1 MNIKKLKPLQDR
13 ILTTMN
19 LYEYDIKEGGIITK
33 SKGAVKEYQQVLAV
47 GDFVKNIKPG
57 DMVMISPDRYA
68 VRKFKED
75 SLKND
80 LMTND
85 VVRYN
90 LPVHIV
96 DGQPRLLIS
105 DRDVQFVIEEWD
117 VEDEKESLIE
127 IPSKTIIC

>member
-19 LYEYDIKEGGIITK
+19 VYDFDIKEGGIITK
-33 SKGAVKEYQQVLAV
+33 SKGAVKEYQEVLAV

-57 DMVMISPDRYA
+57 DMVMITPDRYA

-75 SLKND
+75 SIKND
-80 LMTND
+80 LMKND

-90 LPVHIV
+90 LPVWVV
-96 DGQPRLLIS
+96 DGEQRLLIS
-105 DRDVQFVIEEWD
+105 DRDVLFV
-117 VEDEKESLIE
+117 VEDYDFSDEKESMIE
-127 IPSKTIIC
+127 VPSQKIIC